1 MTAAIVIPVKPFDQA
16 KARLAPVL
24 TPEERE
30 MLSRAFFRHVLTLA
44 TDRALDA
51 DVIVVSRCEQALGMA
66 REAGAQAMVEQGQGQ
81 NEALE
86 QAMELANGPVLL
98 LSSDLPFLAMQDIAV
113 MLTLGAT
120 TDLGIATD
128 RAKTGTN
135 ALFLA
140 RSGMIRTRFG
150 PDSRALH
157 QAEAEKAGLR
167 WTLIERP
174 GLAFDVDRPE
184 DLPFLHNES

>member
-1 MTAAIVIPVKPFDQA
+1 MTGAIIIPVKPFEEA
-16 KARLAPVL
+16 KARLASVL
-24 TPEERE
+24 TPEQRE
-30 MLSRAFFRHVLTLA
+30 SLSRDFFRHVLTLA

-51 DVIVVSRCEQALGMA
+51 DVIVVSRCGQALDMA
-66 REAGAQAMVEQGQGQ
+66 RRAGAQTVVERGQGQ

-86 QAMELANGPVLL
+86 QAMRQADGPLLL
-98 LSSDLPFLAMQDIAV
+98 LSSDLPFLTVEDIAA

-120 TDLGIATD
+120 SDIGIATD
-128 RAKTGTN
+128 CAQTGTN

-140 RSGMIRTRFG
+140 RPGLIRPRFG

-157 QAEAEKAGLR
+157 QAEAERAGLR

-174 GLAFDVDRPE
+174 GLAFDVDQPE
-184 DLPFLHNES
+184 DLPFLPHES